1 MVAAGFL
8 TGEGDRLAL
17 LVVTQGLLV
26 VAAAL
31 VICVI
36 QRTTALQSA
45 GFPAVSPAEP
55 LTRT

>member
-1 MVAAGFL
+1 M